1 MSKGKIQREEVKQK
15 QRAADWDEDTRGHGI
30 NKDEDI
36 LALRFLPCKQLK
48 KLTLGHLTRE
58 KN

>member
-1 MSKGKIQREEVKQK
+1 MSKRKMQREEVK

-58 KN
+58 N